1 MSDENLPIGANDQ
14 DPRLPARRGPEQ
26 GMLALR
32 QGSMALDLFDEP
44 KRDEDEIDLLAYW
57 QILRKRRWLVLGVLA
72 SILALALLVTLLTP
86 PVYRATTT
94 LQIDREAAQIV
105 QVDGMEAPEAANS
118 GDFYQT
124 QYELLQSRALAE
136 RTADSLNL
144 ANARSL
150 GSVAKHSWFSRLM
163 QSLRPQTREEAVA
176 SDKAD
181 KTQALRD
188 AVAVVQ
194 DGLSIDPVRNS
205 RLVKVSFDSG
215 NPVFS
220 ARVANALAEGFIAQQ
235 LERKFDASSYAKK
248 YLEDRLRQLKAKL
261 EDSERQLVAFAQK
274 EHIVNVTAGTG
285 EQSLVSQNL
294 SELNSQLADAQ
305 AQRIRAEARW
315 REAAG
320 ASGAA
325 LPADMLANSII
336 RTLQQQRADLQG
348 QYQQKLQVYK
358 PEYPDMKQLDGQI
371 KELDK
376 QIAGELRNIRAS
388 VRSEYAAAQ
397 SQENLLLGKIDALR
411 SQTLDVDNRSIQ
423 YNILKREVDT
433 NRQLYDAL
441 LQRYKE
447 VGIAS
452 GVGTN
457 NVSIVDRALPPQ
469 SRFKPNLPL
478 NLAIGLLL
486 GAMLGV
492 LSAFVLEFMDQTLK
506 TPQDV
511 EQRLRLSVLGI
522 IPRLKK
528 QEIPA
533 QALRDLRSAFSEAYR
548 SVRTALQ
555 FSTDA
560 GVPKVLLVTSAG
572 PSEGK
577 STTAWSLARNFAQLG
592 KRTLLIDGDL
602 RNPSLHKVAEIRGEI
617 GLSNLL
623 SGAATINEAVQD
635 TDDPR
640 LKIVLAGPLPPNP
653 AELLAGSKLISLL
666 TVAAESYDQIVIDG
680 PPVLGLADA
689 PILANASAGTL
700 LVVEAG
706 KTRIQAAQM
715 SVKRLMVA
723 RARIIGV
730 VLSKYAAQQHGYGYG
745 YGYGSYGYYAYG
757 AANKQLTQK

>member
-1 MSDENLPIGANDQ
+1 MVDDQLPVGAGGEE
-14 DPRLPARRGPEQ
+14 PRLPVHRAPEQ
-26 GMLALR
+26 GALALR
-32 QGSMALDLFDEP
+32 TAGTALDLFEEP

-57 QILRKRRWLVLGVLA
+57 QILLKRRWLVLGILA
-72 SILALALLVTLLTP
+72 SILALTLLVTLLTP
-86 PVYRATTT
+86 PVYRATAT
-94 LQIDREAAQIV
+94 LQIDREAMQVV
-105 QVDGMEAPEAANS
+105 QVEGMQASEASNNS

-136 RTADSLNL
+136 RVVDTMNL
-144 ANARSL
+144 ANSSL
-150 GSVAKHSWFSRLM
+150 ASLATHSWFSRLM
-163 QSLRPQTREEAVA
+163 QTLRPQTRAQTTA
-176 SDKAD
+176 AADAAKSD
-181 KTQALRD
+181 ALRE

-194 DGLSIDPVRNS
+194 GGLSIEPVRNS
-205 RLVKVSFDSG
+205 RLVKINFDSG
-215 NPVFS
+215 NPQFS
-220 ARVANALAEGFIAQQ
+220 ARVVNALSEGFIAQQ
-235 LERKFDASSYAKK
+235 LERRFDASSYAKK
-248 YLEDRLRQLKAKL
+248 YLEDRLRQLKGRLAQ
-261 EDSERQLVAFAQK
+261 SERELVAFAQK
-274 EHIVNVTAGTG
+274 ENIVNTG
-285 EQSLVSQNL
+285 ESGLSLVSQNL
-294 SELNSQLADAQ
+294 TDLNTQLAQAQ

-320 ASGAA
+320 AGGAA

-348 QYQQKLQVYK
+348 QYQQKLQVFK
-358 PEYPDMKQLDGQI
+358 PDYPEMKQLHGQI
-371 KELDK
+371 AELDK
-376 QIAGELRNIRAS
+376 QISGELRNIRAS
-388 VRSEYAAAQ
+388 VKSEYDAAM
-397 SQENLLLGKIDALR
+397 SQENLLTGKLASLR
-411 SQTLDVDNRSIQ
+411 TQSLDTDNRSIQ

-433 NRQLYDAL
+433 NRQLYDAM

-447 VGIAS
+447 IGIAG
-452 GVGTN
+452 GVSTN
-457 NVSIVDRALPPQ
+457 NVAIVDRALPPQ
-469 SRFKPNLPL
+469 SRYKPNLPL

-492 LSAFVLEFMDQTLK
+492 LTAFVLEFMDQTLK

-522 IPRLKK
+522 IPKLKK

-555 FSTDA
+555 FSTDN

-577 STTAWSLARNFAQLG
+577 TTTAWSLARNFAQLG

-602 RNPSLHKVAEIRGEI
+602 RNPSLHRIAELRGEI

-623 SGAATINEAVQD
+623 AGAANINEAIQE

-640 LKIVLAGPLPPNP
+640 LKVILAGPLPPNP

-666 TVAAESYDQIVIDG
+666 TVVSESYDQIVIDG

-706 KTRIQAAQM
+706 KTRIQAAQVA
-715 SVKRLMVA
+715 VKRLLVA

-730 VLSKYAAQQHGYGYG
+730 VLSKYAAGQHGHG

-757 AANKQLTQK
+757 GQQQLTHKR

>member
-1 MSDENLPIGANDQ
+1 MSDDNLPIGANDQ

-26 GMLALR
+26 GVLALR
-32 QGSMALDLFDEP
+32 PAGTALDLFEEP
-44 KRDEDEIDLLAYW
+44 KKDEDEIDLLAYW
-57 QILRKRRWLVLGVLA
+57 QILQKRKWLVLGVLA
-72 SILALALLVTLLTP
+72 SVLALTLLITLLTP

-94 LQIDREAAQIV
+94 LQIDRESMQVV
-105 QVDGMEAPEAANS
+105 QVEGLQAPEAANS

-124 QYELLQSRALAE
+124 QYELLKSRALAE
-136 RTADSLNL
+136 RAADTLGL
-144 ANARSL
+144 ANSKSL
-150 GSVAKHSWFSRLM
+150 QAVAKHSWVSRFL
-163 QSLRPQTREEAVA
+163 QALRPQTREEAA
-176 SDKAD
+176 AAAGGKDAR
-181 KTQALRD
+181 TEALRE
-188 AVAVVQ
+188 AVQVVQ
-194 DGLSIDPVRNS
+194 DGLTVDPVRNS

-220 ARVANALAEGFIAQQ
+220 ARVANTLAEAFIAQQ
-235 LERKFDASSYAKK
+235 LERRFDASSYAKK
-248 YLEDRLRQLKAKL
+248 YLEDRLRQLKDRL
-261 EDSERQLVAFAQK
+261 EQSERELVAFAQK
-274 EHIVNVTAGTG
+274 EGIVNVNIGQS
-285 EQSLVSQNL
+285 ERSLVSQNL
-294 SELNSQLADAQ
+294 AELNTQLADAQ

-315 REAAG
+315 REASRT
-320 ASGAA
+320 SGAA
-325 LPADMLANSII
+325 LPADMLANSIV
-336 RTLQQQRADLQG
+336 RTLQQQRAELQG
-348 QYQQKLQVYK
+348 QYQQKLQVFK
-358 PEYPDMKQLDGQI
+358 PEYPEMKQLQGQI
-371 KELDK
+371 EELDK

-388 VRSEYAAAQ
+388 VKSEYDAALA
-397 SQENLLLGKIDALR
+397 QENLLLGKIAALR
-411 SQTLDVDNRSIQ
+411 NQTLDVDNRSIQ

-433 NRQLYDAL
+433 NRQLYDAM

-447 VGIAS
+447 IGIAS

-457 NVSIVDRALPPQ
+457 NVSIVDRALPPA

-492 LSAFVLEFMDQTLK
+492 LAAFVLEFMDQTLK

-522 IPRLKK
+522 IPRLRK
-528 QEIPA
+528 QEVPA

-555 FSTDA
+555 FSTDS
-560 GVPKVLLVTSAG
+560 GVPRVLLITSAG

-602 RNPSLHKVAEIRGEI
+602 RNPSLHKLAEVRGEV

-623 SGAATINEAVQD
+623 SGAANINEAVQD

-666 TVAAESYDQIVIDG
+666 TVAAESYDQVVIDG

-706 KTRIQAAQM
+706 KTRIQAAQVA
-715 SVKRLMVA
+715 VKRLLVA
-723 RARIIGV
+723 RARIIGA
-730 VLSKYAAQQHGYGYG
+730 VLSKYAAQQAYG
-745 YGYGSYGYYAYG
+745 YGYGSYSYYAYG
-757 AANKQLTQK
+757 GQKQLTQR

>member
-1 MSDENLPIGANDQ
+1 MVDDQLPVGASGD
-14 DPRLPARRGPEQ
+14 DPRLPIRRSPEQ
-26 GMLALR
+26 GALALFS
-32 QGSMALDLFDEP
+32 GGTALDLFEEN
-44 KRDEDEIDLLAYW
+44 KRDESEIDLLAYW

-72 SILALALLVTLLTP
+72 SILALTLLVTLLTP
-86 PVYRATTT
+86 PVYRASAT
-94 LQIDREAAQIV
+94 LQIDREAMQIV
-105 QVDGMEAPEAANS
+105 QVEGMQTEAAADS

-124 QYELLQSRALAE
+124 QYELLRSRALAE
-136 RTADSLNL
+136 RTADTLGL
-144 ANARSL
+144 ANSTSL
-150 GSVAKHSWFSRLM
+150 KSVAKHSWFSRLM
-163 QSLRPQTREEAVA
+163 QSLRPQTREEAA
-176 SDKAD
+176 AAGKEA
-181 KTQALRD
+181 KTAALRQ
-188 AVAVVQ
+188 AVQVIQGGLAV
-194 DGLSIDPVRNS
+194 DPVRNS
-205 RLVKVSFDSG
+205 RLVKISFDSG

-220 ARVANALAEGFIAQQ
+220 ARVANTLAEGFIAQQ
-235 LERKFDASSYAKK
+235 LEHRFGASSYAKT
-248 YLEDRLRQLKAKL
+248 YLEDHLRELKSKL
-261 EDSERQLVAFAQK
+261 EQSERELVAFAQK
-274 EHIVNVTAGTG
+274 ENIVTAGEG
-285 EQSLVSQNL
+285 ERSLVAQNL
-294 SELNSQLADAQ
+294 SELNSQLAEAQ
-305 AQRIRAEARW
+305 SQRIRAEARW
-315 REAAG
+315 REASAS
-320 ASGAA
+320 SGAA
-325 LPADMLANSII
+325 LPADMLANSIV

-348 QYQQKLQVYK
+348 QYQQKLQVFK
-358 PEYPDMKQLDGQI
+358 PEYPEMKQLQGQI
-371 KELDK
+371 AELDK

-388 VRSEYAAAQ
+388 VKSEYTAAQ
-397 SQENLLLGKIDALR
+397 AQESLLLGKLDALR

-433 NRQLYDAL
+433 NRQLYDAM

-447 VGIAS
+447 IGIAS

-457 NVSIVDRALPPQ
+457 NVSIVDRALPPD
-469 SRFKPNLPL
+469 SRYKPKLTL
-478 NLAIGLLL
+478 NLAIGLLAGL
-486 GAMLGV
+486 VLGV

-522 IPRLKK
+522 IPRLRK
-528 QEIPA
+528 QEVPA
-533 QALRDLRSAFSEAYR
+533 QALRDLRSPFSEAYR

-555 FSTDA
+555 FSTDN

-602 RNPSLHKVAEIRGEI
+602 RNPSLHKVAEVRGEI

-623 SGAATINEAVQD
+623 SGAANINEAVQE

-666 TVAAESYDQIVIDG
+666 TVAAEGYDQVVIDG

-715 SVKRLMVA
+715 AVKRLMVA

-730 VLSKYAAQQHGYGYG
+730 VLSKYAAPHQGVGYN
-745 YGYGSYGYYAYG
+745 YGSYGYYAYG
-757 AANKQLTQK
+757 GQQQLTHRK

>member
-1 MSDENLPIGANDQ
+1 MVDDQLPVGANGE
-14 DPRLPARRGPEQ
+14 DPRLPIRRSPEQ
-26 GMLALR
+26 GMLTLR
-32 QGSMALDLFDEP
+32 PAGMALDLFEEP
-44 KRDEDEIDLLAYW
+44 KKDEDEIDLLAYW
-57 QILRKRRWLVLGVLA
+57 QILQKRRWLVLGVLA
-72 SILALALLVTLLTP
+72 SILALTLLVTLLTP

-105 QVDGMEAPEAANS
+105 QVEGMEAPEAANS

-136 RTADSLNL
+136 RTVDTLKLADSGTVRNL
-144 ANARSL
+144 
-150 GSVAKHSWFSRLM
+150 AKHSWFSRFV
-163 QSLRPQTREEAVA
+163 QALRPRTNEEAA
-176 SDKAD
+176 AGAEQAR
-181 KTQALRD
+181 TQALGE

-194 DGLSIDPVRNS
+194 DGLTVDPVRNS

-220 ARVANALAEGFIAQQ
+220 ARVVNAMAEGFIAQQ

-248 YLEDRLRQLKAKL
+248 YLEDRLRQLKTKL
-261 EDSERQLVAFAQK
+261 EESERQLVSFAQK
-274 EHIVNVTAGTG
+274 EHIVNVGVGDG

-294 SELNSQLADAQ
+294 SELNTQLADAQ

-315 REAAG
+315 REASAS
-320 ASGAA
+320 SGAA
-325 LPADMLANSII
+325 LPADMLQNSII
-336 RTLQQQRADLQG
+336 RTLQQQRAELQG
-348 QYQQKLQVYK
+348 QYQQKLQVFK
-358 PEYPDMKQLDGQI
+358 PDYPEMKQLEGQI
-371 KELDK
+371 AELDK
-376 QIAGELRNIRAS
+376 QISGELRNIRAS
-388 VRSEYAAAQ
+388 VRSEYTAAQ
-397 SQENLLLGKIDALR
+397 GQENLLLSKIDALR
-411 SQTLDVDNRSIQ
+411 NQTLDVDNRSIQ

-457 NVSIVDRALPPQ
+457 NVSIVDRALPPN

-528 QEIPA
+528 QEVPA

-555 FSTDA
+555 FSTDS
-560 GVPKVLLVTSAG
+560 GVPRVLLVTSAG

-602 RNPSLHKVAEIRGEI
+602 RNPSLHKVAEVRGEI

-623 SGAATINEAVQD
+623 SGAANINEAVQD

-666 TVAAESYDQIVIDG
+666 TVAAESYDQVVIDG

-706 KTRIQAAQM
+706 RTRIQAAQM
-715 SVKRLMVA
+715 AVKRLLVA

-730 VLSKYAAQQHGYGYG
+730 VLSKYTAQHHGAG

-757 AANKQLTQK
+757 GHKQLTRK

>member
-1 MSDENLPIGANDQ
+1 MVDDQLPVGASGD
-14 DPRLPARRGPEQ
+14 DPRLPIRRSPEQ
-26 GMLALR
+26 GTLALR
-32 QGSMALDLFDEP
+32 SAGTSLDLFEEP
-44 KRDEDEIDLLAYW
+44 KKDDDEIDLLAYW

-72 SILALALLVTLLTP
+72 SVLALTLLVTLLTP
-86 PVYRATTT
+86 AVYRATVT
-94 LQIDREAAQIV
+94 LQIDREAMQVV
-105 QVDGMEAPEAANS
+105 QVEGMEAQETAANS
-118 GDFYQT
+118 GDFYET
-124 QYELLQSRALAE
+124 QYQLLQSRALAE
-136 RTADSLNL
+136 RVADNLKLAGSPKIRNL
-144 ANARSL
+144 AS
-150 GSVAKHSWFSRLM
+150 HSWFDRIRE
-163 QSLRPQTREEAVA
+163 SLRPQAHEEADREAGA
-176 SDKAD
+176 SSAR
-181 KTQALRD
+181 QSLAD
-188 AVAVVQ
+188 AVGLVQ
-194 DGLSIDPVRNS
+194 AGLSIEPVSNS
-205 RLVKVSFDSG
+205 RLVKINFDSG
-215 NPVFS
+215 NPQFS
-220 ARVANALAEGFIAQQ
+220 ANVANAISEGFIAQQ

-261 EDSERQLVAFAQK
+261 EQSERELVAFAQK
-274 EHIVNVTAGTG
+274 ENIVNVG
-285 EQSLVSQNL
+285 ENQQSLVSQNL
-294 SELNSQLADAQ
+294 SELNTQLADAQ

-315 REAAG
+315 HEAAG
-320 ASGAA
+320 GASA

-348 QYQQKLQVYK
+348 QYQQKLQVFK
-358 PEYPDMKQLDGQI
+358 PDYPEMKQLHGQI
-371 KELDK
+371 AELDK

-388 VRSEYAAAQ
+388 VRAEYDAAMA
-397 SQENLLLGKIDALR
+397 QENLLTGKLASLR
-411 SQTLDVDNRSIQ
+411 NQTLDVDNRSIQ

-447 VGIAS
+447 I
-452 GVGTN
+452 GVAGGVSTN
-457 NVSIVDRALPPQ
+457 NVAVVDRALPPQ
-469 SRFKPNLPL
+469 GRYKPNLPR

-486 GAMLGV
+486 GALLGI
-492 LSAFVLEFMDQTLK
+492 LSAFVLEFMDQTFK
-506 TPQDV
+506 TPQDI

-522 IPRLKK
+522 IPKLKK
-528 QEIPA
+528 QEAPA
-533 QALRDLRSAFSEAYR
+533 QALRDLRSPFSEAYR

-555 FSTDA
+555 FSTDN

-602 RNPSLHKVAEIRGEI
+602 RNPSLHRWAEVRGEI

-623 SGAATINEAVQD
+623 SGAANINEAIQD

-666 TVAAESYDQIVIDG
+666 TVAAESYDQVVIDG

-706 KTRIQAAQM
+706 KTRIQAAQVA
-715 SVKRLMVA
+715 VKRLLSA
-723 RARIIGV
+723 RARLIGV
-730 VLSKYAAQQHGYGYG
+730 VLSKYVAQHHGAG
-745 YGYGSYGYYAYG
+745 YGYGSYSYYAYG
-757 AANKQLTQK
+757 GHKQLTHK

>member
-1 MSDENLPIGANDQ
+1 MVDDQLPVGASGD
-14 DPRLPARRGPEQ
+14 DPRLPIRRSPEQ
-26 GMLALR
+26 GALALFPA
-32 QGSMALDLFDEP
+32 GTALDLFEEN

-72 SILALALLVTLLTP
+72 SILALTLLVTLLTP
-86 PVYRATTT
+86 PVYRASAT
-94 LQIDREAAQIV
+94 LQIDREAMQVV
-105 QVDGMEAPEAANS
+105 QVEGLQTEAATDS

-124 QYELLQSRALAE
+124 QYELLRSRALAE
-136 RTADSLNL
+136 RTADTLGL
-144 ANARSL
+144 ANSASL
-150 GSVAKHSWFSRLM
+150 QNVAKHSWLSRLM
-163 QSLRPQTREEAVA
+163 QSLRPQTRAEAAAAGKAAKTAALREAV
-176 SDKAD
+176 
-181 KTQALRD
+181 Q
-188 AVAVVQ
+188 VVQ
-194 DGLSIDPVRNS
+194 GGLTVDPVRNS
-205 RLVKVSFDSG
+205 RLVKISFDSG
-215 NPVFS
+215 NPAFS
-220 ARVANALAEGFIAQQ
+220 ARVANTLAEGFIAQQ
-235 LERKFDASSYAKK
+235 LEHKFGASSYAKT
-248 YLEDRLRQLKAKL
+248 YLEDHLRQFKAKL
-261 EDSERQLVAFAQK
+261 EQSERELVAFAQK
-274 EHIVNVTAGTG
+274 ENIVTAGDG
-285 EQSLVSQNL
+285 ERSLVSQNL

-305 AQRIRAEARW
+305 SQRIRAEARW
-315 REAAG
+315 REASAS
-320 ASGAA
+320 SGAA
-325 LPADMLANSII
+325 LPADMLANSIV

-348 QYQQKLQVYK
+348 QYQQKLQVFK
-358 PEYPDMKQLDGQI
+358 PEYPEMKQLQGQI
-371 KELDK
+371 GELDK

-388 VRSEYAAAQ
+388 VKSEYTAAQ
-397 SQENLLLGKIDALR
+397 AQESLLLGKLDALR
-411 SQTLDVDNRSIQ
+411 NQTLDVDNRSIQ

-433 NRQLYDAL
+433 NRQLYDAM

-447 VGIAS
+447 IGIAS

-457 NVSIVDRALPPQ
+457 NVSIVDRALPPS
-469 SRFKPNLPL
+469 SRFKPNLTL

-486 GAMLGV
+486 GAVLGV

-528 QEIPA
+528 QEVPS

-555 FSTDA
+555 FSTDS

-572 PSEGK
+572 PAEGK

-602 RNPSLHKVAEIRGEI
+602 RNPSLHKVAEVRGEI

-623 SGAATINEAVQD
+623 SGAANINEAVQD

-666 TVAAESYDQIVIDG
+666 TVAAESYDQVVIDG

-715 SVKRLMVA
+715 AVKRLLLA

-730 VLSKYAAQQHGYGYG
+730 VLSKYAAQQQSSG

-757 AANKQLTQK
+757 GHKQLTQK

>member
-1 MSDENLPIGANDQ
+1 
-14 DPRLPARRGPEQ
+14 
-26 GMLALR
+26 
-32 QGSMALDLFDEP
+32 
-44 KRDEDEIDLLAYW
+44 
-57 QILRKRRWLVLGVLA
+57 
-72 SILALALLVTLLTP
+72 
-86 PVYRATTT
+86 
-94 LQIDREAAQIV
+94 
-105 QVDGMEAPEAANS
+105 
-118 GDFYQT
+118 
-124 QYELLQSRALAE
+124 
-136 RTADSLNL
+136 
-144 ANARSL
+144 
-150 GSVAKHSWFSRLM
+150 
-163 QSLRPQTREEAVA
+163 
-176 SDKAD
+176 
-181 KTQALRD
+181 
-188 AVAVVQ
+188 
-194 DGLSIDPVRNS
+194 
-205 RLVKVSFDSG
+205 
-215 NPVFS
+215 
-220 ARVANALAEGFIAQQ
+220 
-235 LERKFDASSYAKK
+235 
-248 YLEDRLRQLKAKL
+248 
-261 EDSERQLVAFAQK
+261 
-274 EHIVNVTAGTG
+274 
-285 EQSLVSQNL
+285 
-294 SELNSQLADAQ
+294 
-305 AQRIRAEARW
+305 
-315 REAAG
+315 
-320 ASGAA
+320 
-325 LPADMLANSII
+325 MLANSIV

-348 QYQQKLQVYK
+348 QYQQKLQVFK
-358 PEYPDMKQLDGQI
+358 PEYPEMKQLQGQI
-371 KELDK
+371 GELDK

-388 VRSEYAAAQ
+388 VKSEYTAAQ
-397 SQENLLLGKIDALR
+397 AQESLLLGKLDALR
-411 SQTLDVDNRSIQ
+411 NQTLDVDNRSIQ

-433 NRQLYDAL
+433 NRQLYDAM

-447 VGIAS
+447 IGIAS

-457 NVSIVDRALPPQ
+457 NVSIVDRALPPS
-469 SRFKPNLPL
+469 SRFKPNLTL

-486 GAMLGV
+486 GAVLGV

-528 QEIPA
+528 QEVPS

-555 FSTDA
+555 FSTDS

-572 PSEGK
+572 PAEGK

-602 RNPSLHKVAEIRGEI
+602 RNPSLHKVAEVRGEI

-623 SGAATINEAVQD
+623 SGAANINEAVQD

-666 TVAAESYDQIVIDG
+666 TVAAESYDQVVIDG

-715 SVKRLMVA
+715 AVKRLLLA

-730 VLSKYAAQQHGYGYG
+730 VLSKYAAQQQSSG

-757 AANKQLTQK
+757 GHKQLTQK

>member
-1 MSDENLPIGANDQ
+1 MSDDNLPMGATEQ
-14 DPRLPARRGPEQ
+14 EPRLPARRGPEQ

-32 QGSMALDLFDEP
+32 PAGAALDLFEES
-44 KRDEDEIDLLAYW
+44 RRNEDEIDLLAYW

-72 SILALALLVTLLTP
+72 SILAITLLVTLLTP

-94 LQIDREAAQIV
+94 LQIDREAMQVV
-105 QVDGMEAPEAANS
+105 QVEGIQSQEAANS

-136 RTADSLNL
+136 RTADTLNL

-150 GSVAKHSWFSRLM
+150 QGVAQHSWFSRLM
-163 QSLRPQTREEAVA
+163 ESLRPQPRDTAAAVRQG
-176 SDKAD
+176 KAES
-181 KTQALRD
+181 LRD
-188 AVAVVQ
+188 AVQVVQ
-194 DGLSIDPVRNS
+194 GGLTIDPVRNS

-235 LERKFDASSYAKK
+235 LERRFDASSYAKK
-248 YLEDRLRQLKAKL
+248 YLEDRLLQLKSKL
-261 EDSERQLVAFAQK
+261 ADSERQLVAFAQK
-274 EHIVNVTAGTG
+274 EHLINVSDGSG
-285 EQSLVSQNL
+285 DQSLVSRNL
-294 SELNSQLADAQ
+294 AELNSQLANAQ
-305 AQRIRAEARW
+305 SQRIRAEARW
-315 REAAG
+315 HEAST

-348 QYQQKLQVYK
+348 QYQQKLQIYK
-358 PEYPDMKQLDGQI
+358 PDYPDMKQLEGQI
-371 KELDK
+371 AELDK

-388 VRSEYAAAQ
+388 VKSEYDAALA
-397 SQENLLLGKIDALR
+397 QENLLLGKLDMLR

-433 NRQLYDAL
+433 NRQLYDAM

-447 VGIAS
+447 IGIAS

-469 SRFKPNLPL
+469 SRYKPNLPL

-522 IPRLKK
+522 IPRLRK

-555 FSTDA
+555 FSTDS

-623 SGAATINEAVQD
+623 SGAASINEAVLD

-706 KTRIQAAQM
+706 RTRIQAAQM
-715 SVKRLMVA
+715 AVKRLMVA

-745 YGYGSYGYYAYG
+745 YGSYSYYAYG
-757 AANKQLTQK
+757 GQKQLAGK

>member
-1 MSDENLPIGANDQ
+1 MPI
-14 DPRLPARRGPEQ
+14 RRSPEQ
-26 GMLALR
+26 GVLALR
-32 QGSMALDLFDEP
+32 TAGTGLDLFEE
-44 KRDEDEIDLLAYW
+44 KQKSEDEIDLLAYW
-57 QILRKRRWLVLGVLA
+57 QILQKRRWLVLGVLA
-72 SILALALLVTLLTP
+72 SILALTLLVTLLTP
-86 PVYRATTT
+86 AVYRATTT

-105 QVDGMEAPEAANS
+105 QVEGMEAPEAANS

-144 ANARSL
+144 A
-150 GSVAKHSWFSRLM
+150 GSSALNLVAKHSWWNRLR
-163 QSLRPQTREEAVA
+163 QSLRPQTREEAA
-176 SDKAD
+176 AAAKQGKAD
-181 KTQALRD
+181 ALRD
-188 AVAVVQ
+188 AVNVVQ
-194 DGLSIDPVRNS
+194 DGLTIEPVRNS

-235 LERKFDASSYAKK
+235 LERKFDASSYAKT

-274 EHIVNVTAGTG
+274 EHIVNVGTGDG

-294 SELNSQLADAQ
+294 SELNTQLADAQ
-305 AQRIRAEARW
+305 AQRIKAEARW
-315 REAAG
+315 REA
-320 ASGAA
+320 SSSTGAA

-336 RTLQQQRADLQG
+336 RTLQQQRAELQG
-348 QYQQKLQVYK
+348 QYQQKLQVFK
-358 PEYPDMKQLDGQI
+358 PEYPEMKQLEGQI
-371 KELDK
+371 AELDK

-388 VRSEYAAAQ
+388 VKSEYDAAR
-397 SQENLLLGKIDALR
+397 SQEALLLGKIDALR
-411 SQTLDVDNRSIQ
+411 SQTLDTDNRSIQ

-433 NRQLYDAL
+433 NRQLYDAM

-447 VGIAS
+447 IGIAS

-457 NVSIVDRALPPQ
+457 NVSVVDRAIPPT
-469 SRFKPNLPL
+469 SRYKPNLPL

-528 QEIPA
+528 QEVPA

-555 FSTDA
+555 FSTDS
-560 GVPKVLLVTSAG
+560 GVPRVLLVTSAG
-572 PSEGK
+572 PAEGK

-602 RNPSLHKVAEIRGEI
+602 RNPSLHKVAEVRGEI

-623 SGAATINEAVQD
+623 SGAANINEAVQE

-666 TVAAESYDQIVIDG
+666 TVAAENYDQVVIDG

-689 PILANASAGTL
+689 PILANASVGTL

-706 KTRIQAAQM
+706 KTRIQSAQM
-715 SVKRLMVA
+715 AIKRLLVA

-730 VLSKYAAQQHGYGYG
+730 VLSKYAAHQHGYG

-757 AANKQLTQK
+757 GQKQLAHK

>member
-1 MSDENLPIGANDQ
+1 MVDDQLPVGAPGG
-14 DPRLPARRGPEQ
+14 DPRLPIRRLPEQ
-26 GMLALR
+26 GPLALR
-32 QGSMALDLFDEP
+32 AAGNALDLFEEP

-57 QILRKRRWLVLGVLA
+57 QILQKRRWLVFGVIA
-72 SILALALLVTLLTP
+72 SILALTLLITLLTP
-86 PVYRATTT
+86 PVYRATAT
-94 LQIDREAAQIV
+94 LQIDREAMQIV
-105 QVDGMEAPEAANS
+105 QVEGMQAPEAAS
-118 GDFYQT
+118 GGDFYQT
-124 QYELLQSRALAE
+124 QYELLRSRALAE
-136 RTADSLNL
+136 RTADTLNL
-144 ANARSL
+144 ANTSSL
-150 GSVAKHSWFSRLM
+150 QSVAKHSWLSRLV
-163 QSLRPQTREEAVA
+163 QSLRPQTREDAASAGKEA
-176 SDKAD
+176 
-181 KTQALRD
+181 KTAVLRQA
-188 AVAVVQ
+188 VGIVQ
-194 DGLSIDPVRNS
+194 AGLTIDPVRNS

-220 ARVANALAEGFIAQQ
+220 ARVANTLAEGFIAQQ
-235 LERKFDASSYAKK
+235 LEHKFGASSYAKT

-261 EDSERQLVAFAQK
+261 EQSERELVAFAQK
-274 EHIVNVTAGTG
+274 EKIVSISTDSGG
-285 EQSLVSQNL
+285 QQSLVSQNL
-294 SELNSQLADAQ
+294 SDLNTQLADAQ
-305 AQRIRAEARW
+305 AQRIKAEARW
-315 REAAG
+315 REAS
-320 ASGAA
+320 ASTGAA
-325 LPADMLANSII
+325 LPADMLANSIV
-336 RTLQQQRADLQG
+336 RTLQQQRAELQG
-348 QYQQKLQVYK
+348 QYQQKLQIYK
-358 PEYPDMKQLDGQI
+358 PEYPEMKQLQGQI
-371 KELDK
+371 DELDK

-388 VRSEYAAAQ
+388 VKSEYAAAQ
-397 SQENLLLGKIDALR
+397 AQENLLLGKIDALR

-433 NRQLYDAL
+433 NRQLYDAM

-447 VGIAS
+447 IGIAS

-457 NVSIVDRALPPQ
+457 NVSIVDRALPPT
-469 SRFKPNLPL
+469 SRYKPNLPL
-478 NLAIGLLL
+478 NLGIGLLI
-486 GAMLGV
+486 GAILGV

-506 TPQDV
+506 TPQDI

-528 QEIPA
+528 QEVPA

-602 RNPSLHKVAEIRGEI
+602 RNPSLHRVAEVRGEI

-623 SGAATINEAVQD
+623 SGAANINEAVQE

-666 TVAAESYDQIVIDG
+666 TVAAEGYDQVVIDG

-715 SVKRLMVA
+715 AVKRLLVA

-730 VLSKYAAQQHGYGYG
+730 VLSKYAAQHQGTGYN
-745 YGYGSYGYYAYG
+745 YGSYGYYAYG
-757 AANKQLTQK
+757 GQQQLTHRK

>member
-1 MSDENLPIGANDQ
+1 MSDENLPTGANDQ

-26 GMLALR
+26 GVLALR
-32 QGSMALDLFDEP
+32 PAGGALDLFEEP
-44 KRDEDEIDLLAYW
+44 RRDEDEIDLLAYW
-57 QILRKRRWLVLGVLA
+57 QILRKRQWLVLGVLA
-72 SILALALLVTLLTP
+72 SILALTLLVTLLTP
-86 PVYRATTT
+86 PVYRATAT
-94 LQIDREAAQIV
+94 LQIDREAMQVV
-105 QVDGMEAPEAANS
+105 QVEGIQSQEAANS

-136 RTADSLNL
+136 RTADTLNL
-144 ANARSL
+144 ANSRSL
-150 GSVAKHSWFSRLM
+150 QSVAKHSWFSRFVE
-163 QSLRPQTREEAVA
+163 SLRPQSREAAAAENKEG
-176 SDKAD
+176 KAE
-181 KTQALRD
+181 ALRD
-188 AVAVVQ
+188 AVQVVQ
-194 DGLSIDPVRNS
+194 SGLTVDPVRSS

-235 LERKFDASSYAKK
+235 LERRFDANSYAKT

-274 EHIVNVTAGTG
+274 EHIINVSDGSG
-285 EQSLVSQNL
+285 EQSLVSRNL
-294 SELNSQLADAQ
+294 AELNSQLANAQ

-315 REAAG
+315 REASSA
-320 ASGAA
+320 AGAA

-348 QYQQKLQVYK
+348 QYQQKLQVFK
-358 PEYPDMKQLDGQI
+358 PEYPEMKQLEGQI
-371 KELDK
+371 AELDK

-388 VRSEYAAAQ
+388 VKSEYDAAQ
-397 SQENLLLGKIDALR
+397 AQESLLLGKIDALR

-433 NRQLYDAL
+433 NRQLYDAM

-447 VGIAS
+447 IGIAS

-457 NVSIVDRALPPQ
+457 NVSIVDRALPPT
-469 SRFKPNLPL
+469 SRYKPNLPL

-492 LSAFVLEFMDQTLK
+492 LAAFVLEFMDQTLK

-528 QEIPA
+528 QEVPA

-555 FSTDA
+555 FSTDT

-602 RNPSLHKVAEIRGEI
+602 RNPSLHRVAEVRGEI

-623 SGAATINEAVQD
+623 SGAANIHEAVQE

-666 TVAAESYDQIVIDG
+666 TVAAESYDQVVIDG

-706 KTRIQAAQM
+706 KTRIQAAQVA
-715 SVKRLMVA
+715 VKRLLVA

-730 VLSKYAAQQHGYGYG
+730 VLSKYAAQQHGAG

-757 AANKQLTQK
+757 GHKQLTQK